1 MWDNPFEFKYD
12 AKGDYYDIVVDKKIQ
27 AVVDELKKLPHVVLI
42 RYMTYWMD
50 DVDNGKYEVESDLP
64 HEEWYADCKDYAAS
78 STDEERYMHAK
89 CMAETLGHMLQ
100 DIKYYH
106 PNKYPA
112 AMRTVK
118 SWKKYRFIDFS
129 ASMKE
134 EIDKTWIEPVAWE
147 DGKKAAYA
155 YVPLLATFMKQV
167 EDGEMEKAAGNAFYL
182 LERLA
187 RLYSKDVMLFES
199 DKDNHCSF
207 YEFLLEAVCHIL
219 AVVMKDKRTERDVR
233 SAMTWQLG
241 SINMLYGRIFE
252 SSYTSFQ
259 DLMNGDADDDTFAW
273 GYEYLVI
280 GPSAFVTE

>member
-1 MWDNPFEFKYD
+1 MWNNPFEFKYD

-27 AVVDELKKLPHVVLI
+27 AVVDELKQLPHDVLI

-50 DVDNGKYEVESDLP
+50 DIDSRKYEVESDLP
-64 HEEWYADCKDYAAS
+64 HEEWYADCQDYAAAT
-78 STDEERYMHAK
+78 TDEERYMHAK

-106 PNKYPA
+106 PNKYPS

-118 SWKKYRFIDFS
+118 SWKKYRFIGFS

-134 EIDKTWIEPVAWE
+134 EIDKAWIEPTVWE
-147 DGKKAAYA
+147 DGKPAAYA
-155 YVPLLATFMKQV
+155 YAPLLAAFMKQV
-167 EDGEMEKAAGNAFYL
+167 ENGQMEEAAGNAFYL
-182 LERLA
+182 LERLG
-187 RLYSKDVMLFES
+187 RLYHKDVMLFES

-219 AVVMKDKRTERDVR
+219 AVVMKDKRTDRNVR

-252 SSYTSFQ
+252 SSYASFQ
-259 DLMNGDADDDTFAW
+259 DLMNGDADEDTFAW

-280 GPSAFVTE
+280 GPSAFTHD